1 MPGTSTINVPTI
13 FDENVTYLPYPS
25 QATFTGFRQK
35 VDSF

>member
-25 QATFTGFRQK
+25 QATFISLSPSK
-35 VDSF
+35 